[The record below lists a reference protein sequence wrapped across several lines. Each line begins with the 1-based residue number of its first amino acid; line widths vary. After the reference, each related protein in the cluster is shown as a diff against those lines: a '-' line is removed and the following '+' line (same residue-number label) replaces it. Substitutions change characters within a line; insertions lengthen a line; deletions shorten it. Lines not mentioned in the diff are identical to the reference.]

1 MTDQP
6 VSEGIV
12 HGVVEDLE
20 LPPEPPP
27 HGPRVWIKENLLGGD
42 TPVAVFFNGLLTV
55 VFALLALNIL
65 QFLTSY
71 IFSPERRWSAV
82 TFNMKL
88 MMVQAYPQA
97 DLLRIWLSIGI
108 FLVLVAWSLVAW
120 GASGRMTVHK
130 LMGGLR
136 GTGVFLMVVAIMHG
150 AHEASKLIDLPLFS
164 IDSPT
169 AWSGGRLVIFLIGL
183 VLAAGAHLYLRA
195 NGPAAKEQT
204 VPFLSL
210 LVAGMALI
218 TVVIWTVELPVPL
231 DQFDEQTASIARST
245 TGPWTILFGVSIAA
259 YFLAKALVNDS
270 NRDRFRR
277 LLVFL
282 WVFSYPVIIMVIQR
296 KPVMEWANILG
307 TGDIPFVESPL
318 GMLLIFGIVGGGLI
332 WLLAL
337 PNNLTAMRAST
348 IAVGVLLPL
357 AAFMFSESPGWVRVI
372 AGIVGI
378 ALVAGGLM
386 VHDRL
391 ELARIAGVG
400 LAVAALLVWFVP
412 MAFLLRALV
421 ISLALMAVAAPSFG
435 GTEQGR
441 IRMTATWLFLAF
453 LVIATFVLGEAETA
467 LQFQSTT
474 FLGGFNLSI
483 LLAITGVALSFPLGV
498 VLALARTSTMP
509 IFRIIATGYIELV
522 RSVPLITWLF
532 FGSVMLALFLPGGV
546 EFDEIVRIVAA
557 ITIFSAAYVAEN
569 VRGGLQS
576 IGKGQY
582 EASRAMGLSTVQST
596 SLIILPQAI
605 RAVLPALVGSVIV
618 SFKDTSLV
626 AIIGLADVLLI
637 ARTFVPTQ
645 SNPNFQGTQAQMLFF
660 IAIFYWV
667 FTFTFSRL
675 SLKYEKSLGLGER

>member
-12 HGVVEDLE
+12 HGVIEELE

-42 TPVAVFFNGLLTV
+42 TPIAVFFNGLLTV

-71 IFSPERRWSAV
+71 IFSPERRWAAV
-82 TFNMKL
+82 THNMKL

-97 DLLRIWLSIGI
+97 DLLRIWVSIGI

-120 GASGRMTVHK
+120 NASGRMTVHK
-130 LMGGLR
+130 LLTGLR
-136 GTGVFLMVVAIMHG
+136 GTGVFLMIVAVMHH
-150 AHEASKLIDLPLFS
+150 AFEADRLIDIPLLA
-164 IDSPT
+164 IDSPA
-169 AWSGGRLVIFLIGL
+169 AWSAGRFVMFLVG
-183 VLAAGAHLYLRA
+183 VALAAGSHLYLRSS
-195 NGPAAKEQT
+195 GPAAKEMT
-204 VPFLSL
+204 IPFLSL
-210 LVAGMALI
+210 LVAGMALVTI
-218 TVVIWTVELPVPL
+218 FIWTVELPVPEG
-231 DQFDEQTASIARST
+231 QFDEVPASIARTT
-245 TGPWTILFGVSIAA
+245 TGPWTILFILTIAG
-259 YFLAKALVNDS
+259 YFLAKAVVNDS
-270 NRDRFRR
+270 NRDRFKR

-282 WVFSYPVIIMVIQR
+282 WLFSYPVIIMVIQR
-296 KPVMEWANILG
+296 KPVMEWRNILG
-307 TGDIPFVESPL
+307 FGDTPFIQSAL
-318 GMLLIFGIVGGGLI
+318 GLFLIFTILGGAVI
-332 WLLAL
+332 WFLAL
-337 PNNLTAMRAST
+337 PDKLSALQGVAIVLGIAIVAAGILVPEVRAWT
-348 IAVGVLLPL
+348 RVVAVLLGL
-357 AAFMFSESPGWVRVI
+357 GMI
-372 AGIVGI
+372 
-378 ALVAGGLM
+378 AGGL
-386 VHDRL
+386 VVKDKI
-391 ELARIAGVG
+391 EIARIIGSVLAGV
-400 LAVAALLVWFVP
+400 ALLVWFAP
-412 MAFLLRALV
+412 MLFLVRMLVIAFALV
-421 ISLALMAVAAPSFG
+421 AVAAPSFG
-435 GTEQGR
+435 GTEQSR
-441 IRMTATWLFLAF
+441 QRMTIIWTALVFLIVAG
-453 LVIATFVLGEAETA
+453 FVLGEAETA

-582 EASRAMGLSTVQST
+582 EAARAMGLSTVQST
-596 SLIILPQAI
+596 SLIIMPQAI

-637 ARTFVPTQ
+637 ARTFVPSQ

-660 IAIFYWV
+660 IALFYWV

-675 SLKYEKSLGLGER
+675 SLRYEKSLGLGER